1 MSTNSS
7 VERLLDRVEPGRRE
21 YLRRILRSTVA
32 GTVVYTAPLI
42 TSFSMESLD
51 GVAHAQSAN
60 QVATRTPTTSGWVL
74 AALIGMVGAVGAFLV
89 RRGRRDPKP

>member
-7 VERLLDRVEPGRRE
+7 LERLLERVEPARRE

-51 GVAHAQSAN
+51 GVAHAQFAN
-60 QVATRTPTTSGWVL
+60 QPPTPTPTTSGWGI
-74 AALIGMVGAVGAFLV
+74 AALIGMVSAAGAFLV
-89 RRGRRDPKP
+89 RRRRRDPKP